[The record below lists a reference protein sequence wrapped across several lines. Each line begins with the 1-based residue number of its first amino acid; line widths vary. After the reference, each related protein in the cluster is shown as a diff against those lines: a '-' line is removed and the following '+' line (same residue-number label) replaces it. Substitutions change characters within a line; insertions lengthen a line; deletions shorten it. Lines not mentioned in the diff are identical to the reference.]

1 MGYGPAEQ
9 KRDRLASM
17 GFFFVIRKLFGW
29 ALLIVPAAIIFGVN
43 FLIGPWT
50 VLVALVI
57 AGLVV
62 MGSFSHLRRVRLVAG
77 KLDKTALSS
86 RQRLRI
92 EVPFEADE
100 AFDMVEAMVRELPN
114 VVDFE
119 RTYGTLTVRARI
131 ERVMP
136 QPQQDWQIVFN
147 PLTWFA
153 ARHNLVIAT
162 VTPGDGTSSV
172 TVIAEPDI
180 GGWSDWLSVDDASN
194 YETGEAIRR
203 ALSRRV
209 TERRHHEQ
217 DRSRQ
222 TETEK
227 ELAEARLGLLT
238 AQVEPHFLYN
248 TLASAQVLVRSD
260 PARADEMLGNLITYL
275 RNSLPRIDGQMAT
288 LGAEL
293 ERTQAYLDILK
304 VRMGNRLNVVADIA
318 PGLEAVPLPAMMLQT
333 LAENAIKHG
342 LEAKPGGGTV
352 WLTAR
357 LVEGQLEVTVAD
369 DGRGLG
375 AQSSG
380 TGIGLKNVRDRLR
393 LIYGE
398 AARLTVTA
406 NFPNGVAATL
416 SVPAGEAV

>member
-1 MGYGPAEQ
+1 MA
-9 KRDRLASM
+9 
-17 GFFFVIRKLFGW
+17 FFFVLKKLFAW
-29 ALLIVPAAIIFGVN
+29 AVLIVAFAIFFGIG
-43 FLIGPWT
+43 FLGPWAALVAVILM
-50 VLVALVI
+50 VLVLAGAISHVRR
-57 AGLVV
+57 AGLVA
-62 MGSFSHLRRVRLVAG
+62 GSR
-77 KLDKTALSS
+77 DKAALSS

-92 EVPFEADE
+92 EMPFEAGE
-100 AFDMVEAMVRELPN
+100 AFDVVEAVVRELPH
-114 VVDFE
+114 VVDMDSAE
-119 RTYGTLTVRARI
+119 VTLSVKALV
-131 ERVMP
+131 ERVSPFQSGWHGML
-136 QPQQDWQIVFN
+136 N

-153 ARHNLVIAT
+153 PRNNLVLAT

-172 TVIAEPDI
+172 TITCQPDA
-180 GGWSDWLSVDDASN
+180 GAWSNWLSVDDASN

-209 TERRHHEQ
+209 TERRRREEEHA
-217 DRSRQ
+217 RQ

-227 ELAEARLGLLT
+227 ELAEARLGLLS

-275 RNSLPRIDGQMAT
+275 RNSLPKTNEQMAT

-293 ERTQAYLDILK
+293 ERTRAYLDILK
-304 VRMGNRLNVVADIA
+304 VRMGNRLNVELDIE
-318 PGLEAVPLPAMMLQT
+318 PGVEAVRLPSMMLQT

-352 WLTAR
+352 WLRAR
-357 LVEGQLEVTVAD
+357 REDGQVHVTVAD
-369 DGRGLG
+369 DGKGFS

-380 TGIGLKNVRDRLR
+380 TGIGLRNVRDRLR

-398 AARLTVTA
+398 RARLTVTA
-406 NFPNGVAATL
+406 NFPSGVAATL
-416 SVPAGEAV
+416 SVPAGEGVQ

>member
-1 MGYGPAEQ
+1 MFRTNSQRNPSLMA
-9 KRDRLASM
+9 
-17 GFFFVIRKLFGW
+17 FFFVLRKLFSW
-29 ALLIVPAAIIFGVN
+29 ALLIIPTAIIFGVN
-43 FLIGPWT
+43 FVFGPWM
-50 VLVALVI
+50 VLVALVV
-57 AGLVV
+57 AVLVV
-62 MGSFSHLRRVRLVAG
+62 TGSVAHLRRARLVAG
-77 KLDKTALSS
+77 KLDKNVLSS

-92 EVPFEADE
+92 EMPLEAGE
-100 AFDMVEAMVRELPN
+100 AFDLVEAAIGALPH
-114 VVDFE
+114 VIDMDSSVE
-119 RTYGTLTVRARI
+119 TLSVRARI
-131 ERVMP
+131 ERAGAFER
-136 QPQQDWQIVFN
+136 DWHILLN
-147 PLTWFA
+147 PLLWFA
-153 ARHNLVIAT
+153 ARQNLVMATIA
-162 VTPGDGTSSV
+162 PGDGTSSV
-172 TVIAEPDI
+172 TVVCEPDI

-209 TERRHHEQ
+209 SERRRREE

-227 ELAEARLGLLT
+227 ELAEARLGLLS

-275 RNSLPRIDGQMAT
+275 RNSLPRTDGQMAT

-342 LEAKPGGGTV
+342 LEAKPGGGTI

-398 AARLTVTA
+398 AARLTITG

-416 SVPAGEAV
+416 SVPAGESVR

>member
-1 MGYGPAEQ
+1 MA
-9 KRDRLASM
+9 
-17 GFFFVIRKLFGW
+17 FFFVLRKLCSW
-29 ALLIVPAAIIFGVN
+29 ALLIIPTAIIFGVN
-43 FLIGPWT
+43 VVGPWM

-57 AGLVV
+57 GMLVV
-62 MGSFSHLRRVRLVAG
+62 TGSIAHLRRARLVAG
-77 KLDKTALSS
+77 KLDKNVLSS

-92 EVPFEADE
+92 EMPLEAGE
-100 AFDMVEAMVRELPN
+100 AFDLVEAVIGALPH
-114 VVDFE
+114 VADMDSAVS
-119 RTYGTLTVRARI
+119 TLSMRARI
-131 ERVMP
+131 ERVGAFER
-136 QPQQDWQIVFN
+136 DWHILLN
-147 PLTWFA
+147 PLLWFA
-153 ARHNLVIAT
+153 ARSNLVVAT
-162 VTPGDGTSSV
+162 VAPGDGTSSV
-172 TVIAEPDI
+172 TVVCEPDI

-209 TERRHHEQ
+209 AERRRREE

-275 RNSLPRIDGQMAT
+275 RNSLPKSDRQMET

-293 ERTQAYLDILK
+293 ERTLAYLDILK
-304 VRMGNRLNVVADIA
+304 VRMGNRLNVVADVA

-342 LEAKPGGGTV
+342 LEAKPGGGTI
-352 WLTAR
+352 WLSAR

-398 AARLTVTA
+398 AARFTITA

-416 SVPAGEAV
+416 SVPAGEAVR